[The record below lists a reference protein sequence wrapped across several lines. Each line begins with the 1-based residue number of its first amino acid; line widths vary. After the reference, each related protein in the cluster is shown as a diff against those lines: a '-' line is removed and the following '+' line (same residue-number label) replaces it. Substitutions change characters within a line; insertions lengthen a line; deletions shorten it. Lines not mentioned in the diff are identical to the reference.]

1 QAAARVRVAESLAPD
16 LFGGEQWRQVSLLLL
31 FGAMRDDDG
40 AAHAQADDVD
50 RIRRLGENHLVVE
63 DELLHEAGAAAA
75 VLLRPRDAYVAG
87 LEQLLLPGAPAVDEC
102 PLALAGRR
110 FLARLVGVQ
119 PGADLVAQLPLRWAE
134 LEVHAA

>member
-1 QAAARVRVAESLAPD
+1 
-16 LFGGEQWRQVSLLLL
+16 
-31 FGAMRDDDG
+31 MRDDDG

-119 PGADLVAQLPLRWAE
+119 PGADLIAKLPLRRAE
-134 LEVHAA
+134 LEVHRPKPYAASAGITSDASSSSASRSSSRKC